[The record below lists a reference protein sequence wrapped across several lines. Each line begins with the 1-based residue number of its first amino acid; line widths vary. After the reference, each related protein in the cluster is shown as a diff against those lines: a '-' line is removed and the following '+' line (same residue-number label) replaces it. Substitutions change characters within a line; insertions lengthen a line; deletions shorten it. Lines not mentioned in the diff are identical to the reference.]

1 LSSPSEQPP
10 GRSRRFW
17 QRAAVL
23 ALILLWP
30 LLFLLI
36 SYVGWDVFQE
46 WRHNG
51 GAWEAS
57 KEKIRAWLD
66 SLGPLAPVGFIL
78 LQALQVVVAPIP
90 GEATGFLG
98 GFLFGALP
106 GFVYAS
112 LGLTLGS
119 TLAFM
124 VSRRLGARIM
134 NRLTGTGRFEK
145 FDALFEKNGALIA
158 LLLFLFPG
166 APKDYLS
173 FLLGLT
179 TMPFKVF
186 VVLVTLGR
194 MPATL
199 MLTLQGAQVYQGN
212 YWTFFILL
220 GVTLGAGGLLI
231 VFRERFYRC
240 LRLLGGPPAG

>member
-1 LSSPSEQPP
+1 
-10 GRSRRFW
+10 
-17 QRAAVL
+17 VL

-30 LLFLLI
+30 LLFLVI
-36 SYVGWDVFQE
+36 SYAGWDVFQE
-46 WRHNG
+46 WRQNG
-51 GAWEAS
+51 LAWEAS
-57 KEKIRAWLD
+57 KERLRAWLE
-66 SLGPLAPVGFIL
+66 SLGPLAPLGFIL